1 MKSPLSCSF
10 IQVFSQKYHLIL
22 FCCVYQR
29 RQMAMSATQWRRQ
42 KMQGNIS
49 QTYCICIK
57 LSGKKGNI
65 LRIFCECYV
74 IIT

>member
-1 MKSPLSCSF
+1 MKGPLSCSF
-10 IQVFSQKYHLIL
+10 IQVFSQKYYLIL
-22 FCCVYQR
+22 FCYVYQR
-29 RQMAMSATQWRRQ
+29 RQIAMRATQWRRQ

-49 QTYCICIK
+49 QTYCICIM
-57 LSGKKGNI
+57 LSGKRENI